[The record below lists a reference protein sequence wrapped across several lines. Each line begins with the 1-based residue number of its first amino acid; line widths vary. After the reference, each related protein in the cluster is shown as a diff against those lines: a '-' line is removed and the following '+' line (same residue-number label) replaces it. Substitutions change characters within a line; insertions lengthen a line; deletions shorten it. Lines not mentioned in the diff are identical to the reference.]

1 MKFQKAILALALSL
15 TPNVYGQLGFSLQFS
30 NFGNALTN
38 IADEAGSTAS
48 GLSWGILV
56 AEIGSDFSSPLSTA
70 LGLSTADGSELAPG
84 FRFFDSGQTTA
95 EIPVGPLAGSVGV
108 ITATDPIDASPFTP
122 GIDTGDSF
130 ALIWFERGFSA
141 GDTLQAGD
149 NYGILT
155 NSNFL
160 VPADGS
166 SLVPFDENF
175 SDVDPIRSASLVV
188 QSIPEPSSLL
198 LVGLST
204 FVFLRRRRS

>member
-1 MKFQKAILALALSL
+1 M
-15 TPNVYGQLGFSLQFS
+15 
-30 NFGNALTN
+30 
-38 IADEAGSTAS
+38 
-48 GLSWGILV
+48 
-56 AEIGSDFSSPLSTA
+56 
-70 LGLSTADGSELAPG
+70 
-84 FRFFDSGQTTA
+84 
-95 EIPVGPLAGSVGV
+95 
-108 ITATDPIDASPFTP
+108 ITSTDPIDASPFTP

-204 FVFLRRRRS
+204 FAFLRRRRS